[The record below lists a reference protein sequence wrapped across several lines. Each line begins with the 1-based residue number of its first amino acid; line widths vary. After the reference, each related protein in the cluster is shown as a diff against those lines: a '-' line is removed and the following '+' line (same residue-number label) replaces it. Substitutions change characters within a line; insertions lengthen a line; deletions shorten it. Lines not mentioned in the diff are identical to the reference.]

1 MKTLVITSYVETSSK
16 VKVTLL
22 DPYTMEKGI
31 FIQYK
36 QYNPHCK
43 DIIAECNRTNIALMP
58 VDTWNRCIV
67 NARDADEQLGAALAI
82 DHYEQYKDKP
92 EELAKYYKD
101 MDKAFGI

>member
-22 DPYTMEKGI
+22 DPYTMENGI

-67 NARDADEQLGAALAI
+67 NAKNAGNSGYPKCFNRLLPLLA
-82 DHYEQYKDKP
+82 Q
-92 EELAKYYKD
+92 
-101 MDKAFGI
+101 